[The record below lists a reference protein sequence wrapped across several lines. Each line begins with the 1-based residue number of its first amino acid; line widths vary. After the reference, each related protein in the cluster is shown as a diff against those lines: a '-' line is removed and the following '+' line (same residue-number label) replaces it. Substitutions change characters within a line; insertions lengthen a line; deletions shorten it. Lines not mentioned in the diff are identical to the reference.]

1 MSVHP
6 TTGYA
11 ESVVRG
17 EMRKNV
23 CKYEYLACL
32 RHLNDLKRQNSTE
45 FPYVFDESRAN
56 GIFNWFKRC
65 HHVRGPFQGKPIE
78 LLDWQLFDLGCSFG
92 WVHGKTG
99 ARRFNLSFEE
109 RARGNVKS
117 TEKSGECLY
126 FLCADALYP
135 PGKPESAI
143 FESLPE
149 VECAAVDRE
158 QAKRVWGDAR
168 AMAQVSPGISKMLAI
183 KKHSMEHV
191 KRGGHIRALS
201 KDTKNKD
208 GGAPCGVIIDEYHEH
223 PTSEIRDTL
232 KGGFGKR
239 SQSFMR
245 IITTAGKDSEN
256 SPAKKERDTAIK
268 ILEGLIADETYFVM
282 IRELDENDD
291 PHDEKNWQK
300 PNPILRSKS
309 VYAENLHR
317 EIKSEHDLAFGSG
330 DPGKI
335 REWMTKRVNRWQA
348 DSEEKYFT
356 AELMEKWKELAITQE
371 KFAALVYGSDVFVG
385 ADLSKSVDLTA
396 LGFVSNLADGR
407 TAISAHGF
415 IPSESVTRH
424 EHTDRVPYRH
434 WAKEKWCTITPGAVT
449 DYKFLKV
456 HMQDRLME
464 QNLTMREFCF
474 DPYNATHLSQ
484 ELREEYG
491 DEAIIEIRQGVQTL
505 SFPTK
510 RFMEMVLQKQLVH
523 DGNPLLTWCLSNAV
537 EIADSNGNIKLSK
550 KHKDDSQ
557 RIDLL
562 AAVINALTRAIMSPT
577 PGSGEI
583 EVWNF

>member
-1 MSVHP
+1 MSTHE
-6 TTGYA
+6 TTKYA
-11 ESVVRG
+11 QSVVRG
-17 EMRKNV
+17 SLRKKV

-32 RHLNDLKRQNSTE
+32 RHINDLKRQKTSD
-45 FPYVFDESRAN
+45 FPYVFDETRAN

-65 HHVRGPFQGKPIE
+65 HHVRGPFQGKSIE
-78 LLDWQLFDLGCSFG
+78 LLDWQMFDIGCSFG
-92 WVHGKTG
+92 WVHMDTG
-99 ARRFNLSFEE
+99 ARRFNVSFEE

-126 FLCADALYP
+126 FMCADAIYP
-135 PGKPESAI
+135 PGKPEKAE

-149 VECAAVDRE
+149 IECAAVDRE

-168 AMAQVSPGISKMLAI
+168 AMAQASPDIARMLTI
-183 KKHSMEHV
+183 KKHSIEHK

-208 GGAPCGVIIDEYHEH
+208 GGAPCGVIVDEYHEH

-268 ILEGLIADETYFVM
+268 ILEGIISDETYFVM
-282 IRELDENDD
+282 IRELDEEDD
-291 PHDEKNWQK
+291 PHDESNWLK
-300 PNPILRSKS
+300 PNPILRGES
-309 VYAENLHR
+309 VYAQNLYR

-330 DPGKI
+330 DPSKI

-356 AELMEKWKELAITQE
+356 AELMDKWKGLAVPRDEFRKLIAGKE
-371 KFAALVYGSDVFVG
+371 VFIG
-385 ADLSKSVDLTA
+385 ADLSKSIDLTA
-396 LGFVSNLADGR
+396 TGFVVNLPDGR
-407 TAISAHGF
+407 VAVSAHGF
-415 IPSESVTRH
+415 IPAEGATRH

-434 WAKEKWCTITPGAVT
+434 WEKDKWCTITPGAVT
-449 DYKFLKV
+449 DYKFVKS
-456 HMQDRLME
+456 HMQNTLHNIGL
-464 QNLTMREFCF
+464 QMREFCY
-474 DPYNATHLSQ
+474 DSYNAVHLSQ

-491 DEAIIEIRQGVQTL
+491 DTSIVEIRQGVQTL
-505 SFPTK
+505 SLPTK
-510 RFMEMVLQKQLVH
+510 RFREMVMQGQIVH

-537 EIADSNGNIKLSK
+537 EVVDSNENIKLSK
-550 KHKDDSQ
+550 KYKSDSQ

-562 AAVINALTRAIMSPT
+562 AAVMNAFTRAIMFPNT
-577 PGSGEI
+577 ENFKL
-583 EVWNF
+583 EVWHF